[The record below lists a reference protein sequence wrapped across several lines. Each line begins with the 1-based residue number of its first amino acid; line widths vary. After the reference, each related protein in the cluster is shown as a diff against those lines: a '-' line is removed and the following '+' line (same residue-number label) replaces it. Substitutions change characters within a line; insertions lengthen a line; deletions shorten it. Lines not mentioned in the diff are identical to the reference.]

1 LANLDD
7 YSELLDAL
15 GPHAR
20 ELLQSSWLEASRSFT
35 EKGLTRYLEGAREIA
50 TAGLGWSVV
59 LAYLRETPGVA
70 REVGE
75 EAAFGAINAALA
87 VYAHTDARTAELVFS
102 TCNFAA
108 RRLGDAALFGAYLEF
123 LAELASLAPVG
134 VAPILQR
141 LDRLLEQLTLDG
153 LRRWALL
160 GVQSHMRDPNA
171 QARYFTLDSEE
182 GRQLLQ
188 SEGDQTVFP
197 DVERRL
203 SLYLRALWG
212 RNMKLRPVIHTKGAA
227 AGRRCTID
235 GWTIRMP
242 QSYRGFAGQPGL
254 ALYRAAAVHAAAH
267 IVFTTQ
273 RFPVGSLKPL
283 QVALVSLIEDARV
296 EQLAMR
302 EFPGLRSLWKTFHVA
317 QASGAV
323 TSGSLMAR
331 LARALIDDDF
341 EDDNPWVVK
350 GRRLFFEQK
359 DYWQEQSISRA
370 LGGLL
375 GNDMGQMRVQFNFR
389 TYVVEPAYRDDNQGI
404 WDFGDMGEP
413 SPDDDDVVMQGA
425 RLADDDTNT
434 GEDDGDEGMEPP
446 PREEEQVKLT
456 APSKQDE
463 GIKEEP
469 LSPPIRYDEWDY
481 VIGRERP
488 SWCTLLEKPASEGD
502 PHAIEEILERN
513 QDLVNR
519 VKYLVKAVQ
528 VQRPIRLKKRL
539 EGDRLDLDACINAT
553 IDLRTG
559 IAPDPRVHAILG
571 RQQRDLS
578 VLVLLDLSQSTNDM
592 ISQDSTTVL
601 NLAREATVLLAD
613 AMARIGDSFA
623 IHGFSSNGRH
633 DVGYYRFKDFDRP
646 YGELSKARL
655 AGMTGQLS
663 TRMGTALRH
672 AGSFLQDRRAHK
684 KLILLVTDGEP
695 SDIDVHDAQY
705 LVFDAK
711 KAVEENTRHG
721 IFTYCM
727 SLDPKADRYVSRIFG
742 MRNYMVLDHIR
753 RLPEKLPM
761 LYMRVTN

>member
-1 LANLDD
+1 MAKLDD
-7 YSELLDAL
+7 YSELLEAL

-20 ELLQSSWLEASRSFT
+20 ELLQSGWLEAGRSFT
-35 EKGLTRYLEGAREIA
+35 GKGLTRYLEGAREIA

-59 LAYLRETPGVA
+59 LAYLREIPALA
-70 REVGE
+70 RELGE
-75 EAAFGAINAALA
+75 EAAFGSIDAALA
-87 VYAHTDARTAELVFS
+87 VYAHTDARTAEQVFA

-108 RRLGDAALFGAYLEF
+108 RRLSDAALYGAYLEF
-123 LAELASLAPVG
+123 LTELARLAPVG

-182 GRQLLQ
+182 GRRLLQ
-188 SEGDQTVFP
+188 AEGDQTVFP

-212 RNMKLRPVIHTKGAA
+212 RNIKLRPVIHTKGAA
-227 AGRRCTID
+227 AGRRSTIN

-242 QSYRGFAGQPGL
+242 QSYRGFGGQSGL
-254 ALYRAAAVHAAAH
+254 ALYRAAAAHAAAH

-296 EQLAMR
+296 EQLVLR
-302 EFPGLRSLWKTFHVA
+302 ELPGLRSLWKTFHVA
-317 QASGAV
+317 QAGGAV

-331 LARALIDDDF
+331 LARALIDEDF
-341 EDDNPWVVK
+341 EDDNPWVLR
-350 GRRLFFEQK
+350 GRHLFFEQK

-370 LGGLL
+370 LGALL
-375 GNDMGQMRVQFNFR
+375 GNDMGQMRVQFNFK

-404 WDFGDMGEP
+404 WDFGDLGEP

-425 RLADDDTNT
+425 RLADDDTNS
-434 GEDDGDEGMEPP
+434 GEDEDDKGAEPP
-446 PREEEQVKLT
+446 PRDDEQVKLT
-456 APSKQDE
+456 APSTAHE
-463 GIKEEP
+463 AIKEEP

-488 SWCTLLEKPASEGD
+488 SWCTLLEKPAPEGD
-502 PHAIEEILERN
+502 PRMIEEILERN
-513 QDLVNR
+513 RDLVNR
-519 VKYLVKAVQ
+519 VKVLVKAVQ
-528 VQRPIRLKKRL
+528 VQRPIRLRKRL

-553 IDLRTG
+553 IDLRAG
-559 IAPDPRVHAILG
+559 IAPDPRVHATLG

-578 VLVLLDLSQSTNDM
+578 VLVLLDLSQSTNDR
-592 ISQDSTTVL
+592 IANESTTVL
-601 NLAREATVLLAD
+601 KLARDATVLLAD

-646 YGELSKARL
+646 YGDLSKARL

-672 AGSFLQDRRAHK
+672 AGSFLRDRRAHK

-711 KAVEENTRHG
+711 KAVEGNNRHG

-742 MRNYMVLDHIR
+742 MRNFMVLDHIG
-753 RLPEKLPM
+753 RLPQKLPM

>member
-1 LANLDD
+1 MAKLDD
-7 YSELLDAL
+7 YGELLETL

-35 EKGLTRYLEGAREIA
+35 EKGLARYLEGARELA
-50 TAGLGWSVV
+50 TAGLGWGVV

-75 EAAFGAINAALA
+75 VAAFGAIDTALA
-87 VYAHTDARTAELVFS
+87 VYAHTDARTAEQVFS
-102 TCNFAA
+102 TGNIAA
-108 RRLGDAALFGAYLEF
+108 RRLGDAALYGAYLEF
-123 LAELASLAPVG
+123 LAEFAQLAPIG

-141 LDRLLEQLTLDG
+141 LDRLLEQLTFDG
-153 LRRWALL
+153 LQRWALL

-188 SEGDQTVFP
+188 AEADQTVFP

-212 RNMKLRPVIHTKGAA
+212 RNIKLRPVIHTKGAG
-227 AGRRCTID
+227 AGRRSTID
-235 GWTIRMP
+235 GLTVRMP
-242 QSYRGFAGQPGL
+242 QSYRGFGGQSGL
-254 ALYRAAAVHAAAH
+254 ALYRAAAAHAAAH
-267 IVFTTQ
+267 IVSSAQ
-273 RFPVGSLKPL
+273 RFPVGGLKPL

-296 EQLAMR
+296 EQLAMQQ
-302 EFPGLRSLWKTFHVA
+302 FPGLRRLWKAFHVA
-317 QASGAV
+317 QAGGAV

-359 DYWQEQSISRA
+359 AYWQEQSVSRA

-375 GNDMGQMRVQFNFR
+375 GNDMGQMRVQFNFK

-404 WDFGDMGEP
+404 WDFGDAGEP
-413 SPDDDDVVMQGA
+413 SPDDDVVMQGA
-425 RLADDDTNT
+425 RLADDDSNT
-434 GEDDGDEGMEPP
+434 GEDERDEGAEPL
-446 PREEEQVKLT
+446 PREEEQVRL
-456 APSKQDE
+456 AGASKRDE
-463 GIKEEP
+463 AVREEP

-488 SWCTLLEKPASEGD
+488 SWCTLLEKPALEGD
-502 PHAIEEILERN
+502 PRAIDEILERHE
-513 QDLVNR
+513 DLVNH

-528 VQRPIRLKKRL
+528 VQRPVRLKKQL
-539 EGDRLDLDACINAT
+539 EGDRLDLDACIDAT
-553 IDLRTG
+553 IDLRSR
-559 IAPDPRVHAILG
+559 IPPDPRVHAILG

-592 ISQDSTTVL
+592 ISDGSATVL

-633 DVGYYRFKDFDRP
+633 DVGYFRFKDFDRP
-646 YGELSKARL
+646 YGELSRARL

-705 LVFDAK
+705 LVLDAK
-711 KAVEENTRHG
+711 KAVEENNRHG

-761 LYMRVTN
+761 VYMRVTN

>member
-1 LANLDD
+1 MAKLDD
-7 YSELLDAL
+7 YSDILDSL

-20 ELLQSSWLEASRSFT
+20 ELLQSSWIEASRSFT
-35 EKGLTRYLEGAREIA
+35 EKGLTRYLEGARELS

-59 LAYLRETPGVA
+59 LAYLREIPAVA
-70 REVGE
+70 READEDV
-75 EAAFGAINAALA
+75 AFATIDTALA
-87 VYAHTDARTAELVFS
+87 VYAHTDARTAEQVFS
-102 TCNFAA
+102 TANVAS
-108 RRLGDAALFGAYLEF
+108 RRFGDASLYRGYLEF
-123 LAELASLAPVG
+123 LTELASLAPSG
-134 VAPILQR
+134 IAPILQR

-153 LRRWALL
+153 LRRWAML

-171 QARYFTLDSEE
+171 QARYFSLDSDE

-188 SEGDQTVFP
+188 AESDQTVFP

-212 RNMKLRPVIHTKGAA
+212 RNIKLRPVIHTKGASS
-227 AGRRCTID
+227 GRRSTID

-242 QSYRGFAGQPGL
+242 QSYRGFGGQPGL
-254 ALYRAAAVHAAAH
+254 ALYRAAAAHAAAH

-296 EQLAMR
+296 EQLALR
-302 EFPGLRSLWKTFHVA
+302 EFPGLRNLWKAFHVA
-317 QASGAV
+317 HAGGTV

-331 LARALIDDDF
+331 LARALIDESF
-341 EDDNPWVVK
+341 EDDNPWVAK
-350 GRRLFFEQK
+350 ARRQFFEQK
-359 DYWQEQSISRA
+359 EYWHDQSMSRA

-375 GNDMGQMRVQFNFR
+375 GNDMGQMRVQFNFK

-404 WDFGDMGEP
+404 LDFGDMGEP
-413 SPDDDDVVMQGA
+413 SPDEDDVVMQGA
-425 RLADDDTNT
+425 RLADDDSNT
-434 GEDDGDEGMEPP
+434 GEDEGDEQSEPP
-446 PREEEQVKLT
+446 PAEEEQVKLS
-456 APSKQDE
+456 APSRE
-463 GIKEEP
+463 EEALKEEP

-488 SWCTLLEKPASEGD
+488 SWCTLLEKPAAEGD
-502 PHAIEEILERN
+502 PHMIDEILERHR
-513 QDLVNR
+513 DLVDR
-519 VKYLVKAVQ
+519 VKYLVKSVH
-528 VQRPIRLKKRL
+528 VQRPIKLKRRLD
-539 EGDRLDLDACINAT
+539 GDRLDLDACINAM
-553 IDLRTG
+553 IDLRAG
-559 IAPDPRVHAILG
+559 IPPDPRVHALLG

-578 VLVLLDLSQSTNDM
+578 VLVLLDLSQSTNDLAA
-592 ISQDSTTVL
+592 DERTTVL
-601 NLAREATVLLAD
+601 SLAREATVLLAD

-646 YGELSKARL
+646 YGELPKARL

-711 KAVEENTRHG
+711 KAVEENNRHG
-721 IFTYCM
+721 VFTYCM

-742 MRNYMVLDHIR
+742 MRNYMVLDRIS

>member
-1 LANLDD
+1 MAKLDD
-7 YSELLDAL
+7 YGELLTSL

-20 ELLQSSWLEASRSFT
+20 ELVESGWLEASRSFT
-35 EKGLTRYLEGAREIA
+35 DKGLTRYLEGARELA

-59 LAYLRETPGVA
+59 LVYLRETPGVA
-70 REVGE
+70 RQVGE
-75 EAAFGAINAALA
+75 SAAFTAIDTALA
-87 VYAHTDARTAELVFS
+87 VYAHSDARTAEQVFATS
-102 TCNFAA
+102 NIAA
-108 RRLGDAALFGAYLEF
+108 RKLSDAALYGAYLEF
-123 LAELASLAPVG
+123 LTELAGLAPAG
-134 VAPILQR
+134 IAPILQR

-153 LRRWALL
+153 LRRWAML

-171 QARYFTLDSEE
+171 QARYFLLDSEE
-182 GRQLLQ
+182 GRQSLQ
-188 SEGDQTVFP
+188 AEGDQTVFP

-212 RNMKLRPVIHTKGAA
+212 RNIKLRPVIHTKGASS
-227 AGRRCTID
+227 GRRATID

-242 QSYRGFAGQPGL
+242 QSFRGFGGQSGL
-254 ALYRAAAVHAAAH
+254 ALYRAAAAHAAAH
-267 IVFTTQ
+267 IVHTPQ

-296 EQLAMR
+296 EHLVLR
-302 EFPGLRSLWKTFHVA
+302 EFPGLRGLWKNFHVA
-317 QASGAV
+317 QASGAM

-331 LARALIDDDF
+331 LARALIDDDY
-341 EDDNPWVVK
+341 EDDNPWVAK

-359 DYWQEQSISRA
+359 EYWHEQSISRA

-375 GNDMGQMRVQFNFR
+375 GNDMGQMRVQFNFK
-389 TYVVEPAYRDDNQGI
+389 TYAVEPAYRDDNQGI
-404 WDFGDMGEP
+404 WDFGDAGEP

-425 RLADDDTNT
+425 RLADDDSNT
-434 GEDDGDEGMEPP
+434 GEDEGDQQSEPP
-446 PREEEQVKLT
+446 PLEEEQVKLS
-456 APSKQDE
+456 APARKDDAL
-463 GIKEEP
+463 KEEA

-488 SWCTLLEKPASEGD
+488 SWCTLLEKPAAEGD
-502 PHAIEEILERN
+502 PHAIDDILDRN

-519 VKYLVKAVQ
+519 VKHLVKAVQ
-528 VQRPIRLKKRL
+528 VQRPLRLKKRL

-553 IDLRTG
+553 IDLRSG

-592 ISQDSTTVL
+592 VANESTSIL

-672 AGSFLQDRRAHK
+672 AGSFLHDRRAHK

-705 LVFDAK
+705 LMFDAK
-711 KAVEENTRHG
+711 KAVEENNRHG

>member
-1 LANLDD
+1 MAKLDD
-7 YSELLDAL
+7 YSDLLDAL

-20 ELLQSSWLEASRSFT
+20 ELLQSSWLEASRSFST
-35 EKGLTRYLEGAREIA
+35 QGLTRYLEGARELA
-50 TAGLGWSVV
+50 TAGLGWGVV
-59 LAYLRETPGVA
+59 LAYLRETPAVA
-70 REVGE
+70 RQTGE
-75 EAAFGAINAALA
+75 EAAFGAIDAALA
-87 VYAHTDARTAELVFS
+87 VYAHTDARTAEQVFS
-102 TCNFAA
+102 TSNTAA
-108 RRLGDAALFGAYLEF
+108 RRLRDGALYGAYLLF
-123 LAELASLAPVG
+123 LAELAGQAPVG

-141 LDRLLEQLTLDG
+141 LDRLLEQLTFEG
-153 LRRWALL
+153 LQRWALL
-160 GVQSHMRDPNA
+160 GVQAHMRDPNA

-188 SEGDQTVFP
+188 AEGDQTVFA

-212 RNMKLRPVIHTKGAA
+212 RNIKLRPVIHTRGAA
-227 AGRRCTID
+227 GGRRSTID
-235 GWTIRMP
+235 GLTIRMP
-242 QSYRGFAGQPGL
+242 QSYRGFGGQPGL
-254 ALYRAAAVHAAAH
+254 ALYRAAAAHAAAH

-273 RFPVGSLKPL
+273 RFPLGSLKPL

-296 EQLAMR
+296 EHLAMR
-302 EFPGLRSLWKTFHVA
+302 AFPGMRGLWKSFHVA

-331 LARALIDDDF
+331 LARALIDGDY
-341 EDDNPWVVK
+341 EDDDPWVVK
-350 GRRLFFEQK
+350 GRRLFFEQEQ
-359 DYWQEQSISRA
+359 YWHEQSVSRA

-375 GNDMGQMRVQFNFR
+375 GNDMGQMRVQFNFK

-413 SPDDDDVVMQGA
+413 SPDDEDVVMQGA
-425 RLADDDTNT
+425 RLADDDSNS
-434 GEDDGDEGMEPP
+434 GEDEGDEKSEPP

-456 APSKQDE
+456 APSRRDE
-463 GIKEEP
+463 VIKEEP

-488 SWCTLLEKPASEGD
+488 SWCTLLEKPATEGD
-502 PHAIEEILERN
+502 PRAIEEILERN

-519 VKYLVKAVQ
+519 VKYLVRAVQ
-528 VQRPIRLKKRL
+528 IQRPVRLKKRL
-539 EGDRLDLDACINAT
+539 EGDRLDLDACINAI

-559 IAPDPRVHAILG
+559 VPPDPRVHAILG

-578 VLVLLDLSQSTNDM
+578 VLVLLDLSQSTNDL
-592 ISQDSTTVL
+592 IADESTTVL
-601 NLAREATVLLAD
+601 RLAREATVLLAD

-646 YGELSKARL
+646 YGDLSKSRL

-711 KAVEENTRHG
+711 KAVEENNRHG

-742 MRNYMVLDHIR
+742 IRNYMVLDHIR